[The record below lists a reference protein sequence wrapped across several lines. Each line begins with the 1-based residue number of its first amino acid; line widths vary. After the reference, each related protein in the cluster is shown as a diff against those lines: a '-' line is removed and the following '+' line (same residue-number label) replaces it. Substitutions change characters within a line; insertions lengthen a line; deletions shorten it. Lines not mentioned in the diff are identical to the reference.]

1 MGALHGVDTKD
12 LRRLRGPVELTRR
25 RLDDVVAIDDLERV
39 DRGLTTHDTVE
50 STVAHE
56 HVDSVVD
63 GLGRNER
70 TSAIV
75 NGDVFKARRNR
86 MHAGTGGILT
96 GIAGIGKADGRV
108 IVKRVD
114 G

>member
-1 MGALHGVDTKD
+1 MGALHSIDAKD
-12 LRRLRGPVELTRR
+12 LRRLRCPVELTRR

-56 HVDSVVD
+56 HVDRIID

-75 NGDVFKARRNR
+75 NGNVFKARRNR

>member
-1 MGALHGVDTKD
+1 MGALHGVDTKN
-12 LRRLRGPVELTRR
+12 LRRLRGPVQLARR
-25 RLDDVVAIDDLERV
+25 RLDDVVAIDDFECV
-39 DRGLTTHDTVE
+39 DGRLAAHDTVE
-50 STVAHE
+50 GTIAHE

-75 NGDVFKARRNR
+75 NGDAFKARRHR